1 MRRPETRLRTLNS
14 SIAASLSALHC
25 SFAGL
30 TALISLMNELVLL
43 HSTIALLCLV
53 LGLHFLL
60 SAQGRPWPARLTG
73 ATYLLY
79 GSQSLWFVLAL
90 QHITLF
96 PGQTMLRPVGAML
109 LAPLFWCFFQVLQR
123 PDTKLRRPDLW
134 HFVPATLTFL
144 LLLTGSAW
152 LDYLDL
158 FLLLSYATYLSA
170 VAITLL
176 NAPAL
181 LAPLGDAAPVAR
193 RYLQLQGALLGTN
206 LLVELALYLELQQ
219 GGSLSQSV
227 LLVPAATLFLLLHL
241 LTLLF
246 ALQRSPLLEWLYQRS
261 QPQLQLK
268 DGQNPGEL
276 RPVDGRQASL
286 PDKALAPVSDER
298 PAADEQLQ
306 LVYQRWLILLEQQQL
321 YQLEFGITLAQA
333 ARKLQVP
340 ARQLSLAVN
349 QCYGASFSVLLND
362 KRIEKAKMLLRQ
374 HPAMPITDVMN
385 QAGFA
390 TKSNF
395 HKEFARVTGMAPGAY
410 RASTTMQ
417 SD

>member
-1 MRRPETRLRTLNS
+1 M
-14 SIAASLSALHC
+14 
-25 SFAGL
+25 
-30 TALISLMNELVLL
+30 MNELVML
-43 HSTIALLCLV
+43 HSAIALLCLL

-60 SAQGRPWPARLTG
+60 SPQGRPWPLRVTG

-79 GSQSLWFVLAL
+79 GGQSLLLVLSL
-90 QHITLF
+90 QQLQLF
-96 PGQTMLRPVGAML
+96 PAQTMLRPVGAML

-123 PDTKLRRPDLW
+123 PDAGLRRRDLW
-134 HFVPATLTFL
+134 HFLPAALTLYL
-144 LLLTGSAW
+144 LLSGSVW

-158 FLLLSYATYLSA
+158 FLLLSYAGYLLA
-170 VAITLL
+170 VVVTVSRD
-176 NAPAL
+176 PAR

-206 LLVELALYLELQQ
+206 LLVEAALYLELQQ
-219 GGSLSQSV
+219 GGTVTASN
-227 LLVPAATLFLLLHL
+227 LLLPAAALFLLLHL

-261 QPQLQLK
+261 QQKPQIQLQATPS
-268 DGQNPGEL
+268 QSEPSA
-276 RPVDGRQASL
+276 VD
-286 PDKALAPVSDER
+286 ALAPHPDEALA
-298 PAADEQLQ
+298 PHPDGSAAADEKLQ
-306 LVYQRWLILLEQQQL
+306 LVYQRWLELLEQQQL

-340 ARQLSLAVN
+340 ARQLSQAVN

-362 KRIEKAKMLLRQ
+362 KRISKAKQLLLQ
-374 HPAMPITDVMN
+374 SPPLPVTDVMY

-395 HKEFARVTGMAPGAY
+395 HKEFVRVTGKTPGAY
-410 RASTTMQ
+410 RLSATAQ

>member
-1 MRRPETRLRTLNS
+1 MQRPETRLRTSNS
-14 SIAASLSALHC
+14 SVAASLSALHC

-30 TALISLMNELVLL
+30 TTLILLMNELVLL

-170 VAITLL
+170 VAFKLL
-176 NAPAL
+176 NSPAL

-227 LLVPAATLFLLLHL
+227 LLAPAATLFLLLHL

-261 QPQLQLK
+261 QLK
-268 DGQNPGEL
+268 QQIQRQDGQSQSENPSVVTLGP
-276 RPVDGRQASL
+276 RPDETQTVDE
-286 PDKALAPVSDER
+286 K
-298 PAADEQLQ
+298 LQ
-306 LVYQRWLILLEQQQL
+306 QVYHRWLNLLEQQKL

-340 ARQLSLAVN
+340 ARQLSQAVN

-362 KRIEKAKMLLRQ
+362 KRIEKAKMLLQQ
-374 HPAMPITDVMN
+374 HPSMAITDVMY

-410 RASTTMQ
+410 RASATTQ
-417 SD
+417 TD